1 MFKHF
6 FYQVSSKAAA
16 ALLII
21 LLCTPACSVKTPET
35 PQTEAVNQADCTVS
49 SNYSILSQKSIPED
63 VSLEMISFY
72 PYFAKRIADC
82 DYTKTATT
90 KITWS
95 GSANADELGIAAS
108 KPIWAYMKLA
118 EDYPY
123 NPFQLLDNVSKAAP
137 IQKWYAL
144 HKQYSTAYEN
154 PDKSV
159 LHMYEYRSS
168 HIRSTYRSIYSLSA
182 DTLDP
187 EYSVSNCEK
196 LLDLA
201 GFSAPVYEAEDCL
214 FSYFGSVSMNSHLLC
229 NVAAVYFFPDSEQ
242 ENIDHAEIQFLYH
255 QTSVAMDLYGGWAG
269 SSTSSM
275 MAHDFSL
282 MKLVSI
288 IHVLELTLAGE
299 SDVMN
304 QVGADAEGV
313 PANYKPGS
321 GNSDMQAE
329 LSWEGGPLG
338 SVFHYSL
345 FHK

>member
-1 MFKHF
+1 MFKSF
-6 FYQVSSKAAA
+6 FYQASSKAAA
-16 ALLII
+16 VLLI
-21 LLCTPACSVKTPET
+21 LLLSFSACSPRTPGISLEKAET
-35 PQTEAVNQADCTVS
+35 QTEKNGDGESWVS
-49 SNYSILSQKSIPED
+49 SQKSIPED
-63 VSLEMISFY
+63 VSLEMITFY
-72 PYFAKRIADC
+72 PYFAQKMSGRDF
-82 DYTKTATT
+82 TETAPTQ
-90 KITWS
+90 ITWS
-95 GSANADELGIAAS
+95 GSTSAAELSIATS
-108 KPIWAYMKLA
+108 LPIWTYMKLA
-118 EDYPY
+118 EDYPC
-123 NPFQLLDNVSKAAP
+123 NPFVLLDKVSNDHI
-137 IQKWYAL
+137 IQEWYNL
-144 HKQYSTAYEN
+144 KKQSYTAYES

-159 LHMYEYRSS
+159 LHMLEFSS
-168 HIRSTYRSIYSLSA
+168 GHIKNTPRSINSLSA

-187 EYSVSNCEK
+187 EYSVANCEK
-196 LLDLA
+196 LLELA

-214 FSYFGSVSMNSHLLC
+214 YSYFGSVSMNSHLLC